1 MYAAHRA
8 PLYKPLEHAGF
19 PAPTQPHSQ
28 IRERSKKRG
37 FGRMASMKLSL
48 AVVFLLSGLVV
59 MAAIGRAEAR
69 TVCPVQCFQ
78 GGYITCDNYP
88 YQKLDGCACECAPKD
103 GENCVLHLEH
113 GPPFNC
119 APQA

>member
-1 MYAAHRA
+1 MQDSQQQRS
-8 PLYKPLEHAGF
+8 HA
-19 PAPTQPHSQ
+19 SRS
-28 IRERSKKRG
+28 IRERSKKRR
-37 FGRMASMKLSL
+37 FGRMASVKLSV
-48 AVVFLLSGLVV
+48 AVAVAVAFLLSGLVA
-59 MAAIGRAEAR
+59 MAAIGSAEAGSL
-69 TVCPVQCFQ
+69 CPVQCIQ

-88 YQKLDGCACECAPKD
+88 YQKLDGCDCQCAPKD